1 MSACWLGQESFL
13 ARLIRRYYTEMVG
26 NVGLAVRSS
35 FTCHVA
41 GAGRA
46 DHDRWPDR
54 LFKFHPIPV
63 STLDRDRR
71 LFTWSPVPV
80 SLLVALLAH
89 RLSPGH
95 LSKSSVSR

>member
-1 MSACWLGQESFL
+1 MSACWLEQESFL
-13 ARLIRRYYTEMVG
+13 ARLSRRYYTDMVG
-26 NVGLAVRSS
+26 NVSLAVRSS

-46 DHDRWPDR
+46 DHHRWPDR

-71 LFTWSPVPV
+71 LFTWPHVPV
-80 SLLVALLAH
+80 SLLVALLTH